1 MASDGSGKAVRCAV
15 RQVIH
20 IFIGVIINE
29 ALREQR
35 PIIFIVYQLSKSVP
49 QDSSDVARLGQLFI
63 F

>member
-1 MASDGSGKAVRCAV
+1 M